1 MTAPRPRT
9 TTRDPEDLTR
19 RLTAWLGTRLPGAR
33 ATAATVPGSNGMSSE
48 TLLFDIDHPGP
59 PSPELAA
66 PSPGSRPRTTGVG
79 PDGRGDI
86 PASCALRL
94 AADPAAYTI
103 FPRYDMARQYRTMRL
118 VADRTDLP
126 VPRTLWLEE
135 DPAHL
140 GAPFFVMA
148 RAVGRVPP
156 DVMPYTYE
164 GNWLHDAT
172 DGERERLEAASVSVL
187 ARLHDQV
194 PLSEARFLSSG
205 AGNGTELRR
214 HVEAQRAYYA
224 WVVDGRPPSPV
235 IERGFAWLAENWP
248 SDPGET
254 VLTWGDARIGNI
266 VYGPDFE
273 PSAILD
279 WEMAALGPREL
290 DLGWMVYLHRFFQ
303 DLTESSGN
311 RGLPAFLRRDR
322 IEERYERLTGHTPRD
337 MEFHT
342 LYAALRHAVV
352 MLRVA
357 YRQVHFGEVP
367 VPDDADAL
375 ILHRDTL
382 EAMIAGRY
390 WSGDTA
396 LLEGS

>member
-1 MTAPRPRT
+1 MTSRPSPAATPGGSGSAGPAARRPRT

-33 ATAATVPGSNGMSSE
+33 ATRATVPDSNGMSSE

-59 PSPELAA
+59 SEA
-66 PSPGSRPRTTGVG
+66 P
-79 PDGRGDI
+79 D
-86 PASCALRL
+86 SCALRL

-118 VADRTDLP
+118 VADHTDLP
-126 VPRTLWLEE
+126 VPRTLWYEP

-148 RAVGRVPP
+148 RAAGRVPP

-164 GNWLHDAT
+164 GNWLHSAT
-172 DGERERLEAASVSVL
+172 DAEREHLEAASVAIL
-187 ARLHDQV
+187 ARLHDQLPATTV
-194 PLSEARFLSSG
+194 DFLASPGSG
-205 AGNGTELRR
+205 SALKR
-214 HVEAQRAYYA
+214 HVEAQRAYYS
-224 WVVDGRPPSPV
+224 WVVDGLPRSPL
-235 IERGFAWLAENWP
+235 IERGFAWLTDHWP
-248 SDPGET
+248 PDPGET
-254 VLTWGDARIGNI
+254 VVSWGDARIGNI
-266 VYGPDFE
+266 VYDGFE
-273 PSAILD
+273 PAAVLD

-303 DLTESSGN
+303 DLTESSGR
-311 RGLPAFLRRDR
+311 RGLPGFLRRDR
-322 IEERYERLTGHTPRD
+322 VESRYARLTGHRPRN

-357 YRQVHFGEVP
+357 YRQVYFGEAAAP
-367 VPDDADAL
+367 ADADGL

-382 EAMIAGRY
+382 EAMLAGRY
-390 WSGDTA
+390 W
-396 LLEGS
+396 